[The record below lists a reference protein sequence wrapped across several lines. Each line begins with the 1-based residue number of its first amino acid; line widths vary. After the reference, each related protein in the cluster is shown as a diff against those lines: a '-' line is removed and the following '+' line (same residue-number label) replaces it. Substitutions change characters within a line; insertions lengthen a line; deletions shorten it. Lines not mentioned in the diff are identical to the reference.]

1 LVPSFIS
8 DEDLLLFH
16 ASIVVEQDDRD
27 AQPIIGPLL
36 PPTGLS
42 LVPYKDSDE
51 ESADVVEVSGPITPS
66 GSKKRRAMKLK
77 TLFTRGHPSGQ
88 ALQLFSYFP
97 CCPSPLCL

>member
-51 ESADVVEVSGPITPS
+51 ESDDVVEVSGPITPS

-77 TLFTRGHPSGQ
+77 ALFTRGHPSGQ

-97 CCPSPLCL
+97 CCPSLLCL